1 MNTLRVEGPN
11 QSNERHIYDDD
22 KRVTESMTEVLELIQ
37 RYTSNFFTTCTTN
50 GIIRY
55 YGNPNS
61 PTDND
66 NYSIYT
72 LTINLDCSV
81 LSAKITLTYQDMLL
95 GLTGDIEL
103 IECKVR
109 WQDFIIRE
117 SRPLD
122 MKLLYGT
129 EVLELQNPEKKN
141 FSIIL
146 HQSNYDMWQR
156 RNLLTE
162 ADKFRQAALET
173 VATMQRVMLINRVHC
188 GPLASIIHPKRRDV
202 GPLFNPIP
210 EDLRKRIVHTYI
222 NALRA
227 DMMDTFQSM
236 ERPMPDP
243 F

>member
-1 MNTLRVEGPN
+1 MNALRVEGPN
-11 QSNERHIYDDD
+11 QSNERHIYDND
-22 KRVTESMTEVLELIQ
+22 KRVTESMTEVLQLIQ
-37 RYTSNFFTTCTTN
+37 SYTSKFFMTCTTN

-61 PTDND
+61 PNDDD

-81 LSAKITLTYQDMLL
+81 LSAKITLTYQDILS
-95 GLTGDIEL
+95 GHTGDISL
-103 IECKVR
+103 IECKVS
-109 WQDFIIRE
+109 WQDIVIKE

-146 HQSNYDMWQR
+146 HQSNYERWQR

-162 ADKFRQAALET
+162 ADKFRQAALEI
-173 VATMQRVMLINRVHC
+173 VATMQRMMLINRVHC
-188 GPLASIIHPKRRDV
+188 
-202 GPLFNPIP
+202 
-210 EDLRKRIVHTYI
+210 
-222 NALRA
+222 
-227 DMMDTFQSM
+227 
-236 ERPMPDP
+236 
-243 F
+243 

>member
-11 QSNERHIYDDD
+11 QSNERHAYDDD
-22 KRVTESMTEVLELIQ
+22 KYVIELMTAALEPIQ
-37 RYTSNFFTTCTTN
+37 KYSSKFFTTCTTN
-50 GIIRY
+50 GIIQY
-55 YGNPNS
+55 EGNPNN
-61 PTDND
+61 PNDDD

-72 LTINLDCSV
+72 LTINLDCSIFC
-81 LSAKITLTYQDMLL
+81 SKITLTFQDTLL
-95 GLTGDIEL
+95 GYHGDNEL
-103 IECKVR
+103 SKCKVN
-109 WQDFIIRE
+109 WQDIVIKE
-117 SRPLD
+117 SMPLD

-129 EVLELQNPEKKN
+129 VVLEPQSPEEKN

-146 HQSNYDMWQR
+146 HESNQARWQP
-156 RNLLTE
+156 RNTLTE
-162 ADKFRQAALET
+162 ADKFRQAALKT

-227 DMMDTFQSM
+227 DMMDTLQSK